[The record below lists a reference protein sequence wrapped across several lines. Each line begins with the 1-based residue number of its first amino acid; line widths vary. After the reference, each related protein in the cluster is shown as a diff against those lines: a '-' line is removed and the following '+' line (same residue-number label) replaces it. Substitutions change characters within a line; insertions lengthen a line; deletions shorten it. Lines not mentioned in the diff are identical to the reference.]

1 VLSSCSLP
9 LPLACLLLTVN
20 EARSS
25 FASTIPCNVSVIFC
39 CLTNRFLVSFIS
51 RHFNHTIK
59 EPRPKSQSH
68 EAKAITSWVQLP
80 VINPNKV
87 RFVMNKSACRVYVY
101 GRIILKWTWQQRRVV
116 SLKYTDVSEMR
127 TTSIIKAI
135 IKAVCISETSVYSNE
150 TTRSYIPEDFNL
162 QKNKGLHIH
171 RLSEMVQT
179 QVRANR
185 RKRCQGITTTTG
197 L

>member
-1 VLSSCSLP
+1 MERARGERSTVCLSMYSITENICYSHLSSVAILLRPEPNCLTSYNTMKWLCSLSLSVLSSCSLP

-116 SLKYTDVSEMR
+116 SLKYADVSEMR
-127 TTSIIKAI
+127 TASI
-135 IKAVCISETSVYSNE
+135 
-150 TTRSYIPEDFNL
+150 L
-162 QKNKGLHIH
+162 
-171 RLSEMVQT
+171 
-179 QVRANR
+179 
-185 RKRCQGITTTTG
+185 
-197 L
+197 